1 MHRAGLPGYA
11 VGMGTTA
18 KGQYMTLLGCQLN
31 PGDFIQVHG
40 EWYRLDEETPA
51 PSRQAR
57 VFVGH
62 NKAGGRRTCLVYT
75 STTVKA
81 WKLAR

>member
-1 MHRAGLPGYA
+1 MAH
-11 VGMGTTA
+11 TA
-18 KGQYMTLLGCQLN
+18 KGRYMTLLGGQLN
-31 PGDFIQVHG
+31 VGDFISVHG